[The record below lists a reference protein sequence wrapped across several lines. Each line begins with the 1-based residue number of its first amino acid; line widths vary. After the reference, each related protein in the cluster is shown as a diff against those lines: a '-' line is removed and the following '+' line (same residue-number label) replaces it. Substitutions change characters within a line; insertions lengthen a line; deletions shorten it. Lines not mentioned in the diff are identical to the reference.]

1 MSGSESFVHEPPV
14 DHAEL
19 LARVRFSLDQPM
31 RVSEAALGQRAET
44 FAELRGMTR
53 SSCVRVTA
61 RLMPAVHGAVVRAC
75 ANLLL
80 PDEPEVY
87 IAADPQANASAL
99 TDGSRYFIRLHSGL
113 VQLLEPA
120 ELQSVVGHEIAHAT
134 MRHMIENPENDRE
147 ATFALERRRAQEI
160 SADRV
165 GLLAVDSPADALRA
179 EVKVA
184 CGLDA
189 RHFTADLDAFIEQ
202 ISTPPDDLDSEWEAN
217 STHPTL
223 ALRFWAQ
230 RHFMESDLF
239 LGLKGA
245 HAQPCGRPAR
255 PFDEVEREI
264 EERFHGVGSSHAFRA
279 TADHVHESLAWLG
292 ILIIAGDS
300 DVSRI
305 EREVLVEFV
314 GRIWADDA
322 YAYARRHGLPA
333 VERRAVETLS
343 PLRFSNQRARRRV
356 EDSVR
361 ELCKRV
367 DAPGRVD
374 DMLRLIQRAITP

>member
-1 MSGSESFVHEPPV
+1 MQSTSFAHEPPA

-19 LARVRFSLDQPM
+19 MARIRFSLDEPM
-31 RVSEAALGQRAET
+31 RISAQAIAAHAKCFEEARAT
-44 FAELRGMTR
+44 TR
-53 SSCVRVTA
+53 AHCIRVTS
-61 RLMPAVHGAVVRAC
+61 RLMPDVYAAVRQAC
-75 ANLLL
+75 EGLMLQH
-80 PDEPEVY
+80 EPEVY
-87 IAADPQANASAL
+87 VESDATPNAGAM
-99 TDGSRYFIRLHSGL
+99 TCGDDYFIRLHSGL
-113 VQLLEPA
+113 IQLLTSD
-120 ELQSVVGHEIAHAT
+120 ELAAIVGHELAHAS
-134 MRHMIENPENDRE
+134 MRHMIEVPENSVQ
-147 ATFALERRRAQEI
+147 ATFTYERRRAQEV
-160 SADRV
+160 SADRA
-165 GLLAVDSPADALRA
+165 GLLAVRDPADALRA
-179 EVKVA
+179 EIKVA
-184 CGLDA
+184 CGLGA
-189 RHFTADLDAFIEQ
+189 GHFTADIDAFIEQ
-202 ISTPPDDLDSEWEAN
+202 ISTPPADLDAPWEAA
-217 STHPTL
+217 STHPTM
-223 ALRFWAQ
+223 AMRFWAQ

-239 LGLKGA
+239 AGLKGRA
-245 HAQPCGRPAR
+245 GGRS
-255 PFDEVEREI
+255 FDEIEREI
-264 EERFHGVGSSHAFRA
+264 EERFHGAGSSHAFRA

-292 ILIIAGDS
+292 ILIVAGDS